1 MKINL
6 QFYNYKK
13 NKIKQYANVDLN
25 NNNFKI
31 IFSNFL
37 KLTSTLEWKSFVLY
51 DKNLILVEG
60 HDLFYTY
67 KYNIEY
73 TSSKNRWQTY
83 KNGGW
88 FNISKEHKKVKK
100 YINLDYVFNN
110 EHNIF
115 FHDFYRRKKYRN
127 ILEHLAI
134 VIGCELYEVFM
145 EKESLEK
152 PIRERTTCIP
162 GITTS
167 KLIYSPYENNSFRQR

>member
-1 MKINL
+1 M
-6 QFYNYKK
+6 
-13 NKIKQYANVDLN
+13 
-25 NNNFKI
+25 
-31 IFSNFL
+31 
-37 KLTSTLEWKSFVLY
+37 
-51 DKNLILVEG
+51 VEG
-60 HDLFYTY
+60 HQHFYNY

-73 TSSKNRWQTY
+73 TSSI
-83 KNGGW
+83 
-88 FNISKEHKKVKK
+88 FKEHKKIKK

-115 FHDFYRRKKYRN
+115 FYDFYRRKKYRN

-167 KLIYSPYENNSFRQR
+167 KLIYNPYENNSFR

>member
-6 QFYNYKK
+6 QFYNHKK
-13 NKIKQYANVDLN
+13 NKIIQYANVDLSK
-25 NNNFKI
+25 NNFKI

-37 KLTSTLEWKSFVLY
+37 KLTSTLEWKSFVFY
-51 DKNLILVEG
+51 NKNLILVEG
-60 HDLFYTY
+60 HQHFYNY

-73 TSSKNRWQTY
+73 TS
-83 KNGGW
+83 
-88 FNISKEHKKVKK
+88 
-100 YINLDYVFNN
+100 
-110 EHNIF
+110 
-115 FHDFYRRKKYRN
+115 
-127 ILEHLAI
+127 LAI

-167 KLIYSPYENNSFRQR
+167 KLIYNPYENNSFR